1 LISTGTYLTYCLTQ
15 ALYLPFNSSI
25 HLCTASTDGHI
36 SFWSLTDPLAEK
48 GILTTPHG
56 SAVKLSTQI
65 PLSSSSSSSSTN
77 PTHLTYHSRTK
88 IHQSS
93 IKTISSLPLSP
104 SSYLIATGGDDGALG
119 FTRVTH
125 RSNSSPS
132 PPSSNLLTSSV
143 LLIPNAHAAAITAI
157 TYLGRHPVL
166 QTDQCDETYAGM
178 NPRRKKNHHVFATTG
193 PDQRLQTWFVRIDL
207 GKEGGVEGLEVERG
221 KRGVVVDTAV
231 ADVACLE
238 GFGDGFSGGLEL
250 ELELELGGDDDDDED
265 GENGNED
272 DNHPEKEKET
282 KNEKSPSKDSRR
294 IRENSKNRV
303 LVAGIG
309 MEVWEII

>member
-1 LISTGTYLTYCLTQ
+1 
-15 ALYLPFNSSI
+15 
-25 HLCTASTDGHI
+25 
-36 SFWSLTDPLAEK
+36 
-48 GILTTPHG
+48 
-56 SAVKLSTQI
+56 
-65 PLSSSSSSSSTN
+65 
-77 PTHLTYHSRTK
+77 
-88 IHQSS
+88 
-93 IKTISSLPLSP
+93 
-104 SSYLIATGGDDGALG
+104 
-119 FTRVTH
+119 
-125 RSNSSPS
+125 
-132 PPSSNLLTSSV
+132 
-143 LLIPNAHAAAITAI
+143 
-157 TYLGRHPVL
+157 
-166 QTDQCDETYAGM
+166 M
-178 NPRRKKNHHVFATTG
+178 
-193 PDQRLQTWFVRIDL
+193 
-207 GKEGGVEGLEVERG
+207 ERG